1 MNDNIDFQPSADF
14 VVSTMKRINRYQS
27 AKSSYSRRA
36 RLHAL
41 MCRYLLGMGGALF
54 GILQATL
61 AF

>member
-1 MNDNIDFQPSADF
+1 MSDNMDFQPSADF

-27 AKSSYSRRA
+27 AKSSYPRRV
-36 RLHAL
+36 RLQTL
-41 MCRYLLGMGGALF
+41 MYRYLLGMGGALF